1 MSDHSSYEDYASKNV
16 TYYQG
21 INNTL
26 LRMIPTGVKQVL
38 DIGCAE
44 GNLGAAVKAETGAY
58 VAGIELF
65 SSAGEIALKK
75 LDEVVIE
82 NIETVNLADLA
93 LSRNQFDSIIFG
105 DVLEHLINP
114 SQVLTKVKP
123 LLSNTGCVLASIPNI
138 GHISI
143 IESLL
148 SGAWTYTDAGLLD
161 KTHYRFFTRN
171 EIVKL
176 FESSGYIIESLMIIP
191 FSNPRY
197 DLMIEAL
204 EAVNRT
210 FQISTEHFKTEA
222 TAYQYVIRAKPV

>member
-26 LRMIPTGVKQVL
+26 LRMIPTNVKQVL

-65 SSAGEIALKK
+65 SSAGEIALTK

-93 LSRNQFDSIIFG
+93 LSRKSFDSIIFG

-204 EAVNRT
+204 EAVNRN